1 MLTMKCV
8 KHTISPNR
16 YPTRATY
23 DGSYNPS
30 TYFINVGDYVEITDM
45 KPHNGDIIC
54 QIGTTRNADGTSTSV
69 LSGRWF
75 MYDKD
80 YFD

>member
-16 YPTRATY
+16 YPTRAEY
-23 DGSYNPS
+23 NGSYNPS
-30 TYFINVGDYVEITDM
+30 TYFINVGDYIEVTDM

-54 QIGTTRNADGTSTSV
+54 QIGNIRNADGTSTSV

-75 MYDKD
+75 SYDKD
-80 YFD
+80 YFK